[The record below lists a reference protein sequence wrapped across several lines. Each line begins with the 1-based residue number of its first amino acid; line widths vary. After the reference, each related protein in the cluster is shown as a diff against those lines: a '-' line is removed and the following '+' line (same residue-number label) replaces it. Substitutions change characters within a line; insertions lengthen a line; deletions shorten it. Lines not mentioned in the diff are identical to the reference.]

1 MDTLAM
7 SVTAIQSEV
16 LNLSVVERARLLD
29 LIWDSLNEPEIKARE
44 AAWAAESERRIDA
57 YESGKLTA
65 RPAADVFSDL
75 KKNLQK

>member
-1 MDTLAM
+1 M

-29 LIWDSLNEPEIKARE
+29 VIWESLSESETKLRE
-44 AAWAAESERRIDA
+44 ANWAAESERRIEA
-57 YESGKLTA
+57 YENGKLTA

>member
-1 MDTLAM
+1 M

-29 LIWDSLNEPEIKARE
+29 VIWESLSEPETKTRE
-44 AAWAAESERRIDA
+44 AAWAAESERRIEA

-65 RPAADVFSDL
+65 RPAADGFSDL
-75 KKNLQK
+75 KKTLRK